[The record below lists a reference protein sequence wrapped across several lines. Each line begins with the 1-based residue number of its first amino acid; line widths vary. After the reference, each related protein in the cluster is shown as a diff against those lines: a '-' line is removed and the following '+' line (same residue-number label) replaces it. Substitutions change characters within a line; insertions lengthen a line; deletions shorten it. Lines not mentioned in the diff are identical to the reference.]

1 MVFLLLLHFLLCLVF
16 HIIIPMHRL
25 VHGLDSHVALH
36 LKFVQIVSMLVVL
49 RLTLPLPRLAI
60 NKIGNRVGIENSFN
74 PTAWMHPCQKQAY
87 EEIGQL
93 VSIIQ
98 KTAKEEGLNMY
109 FGNNMQLAG
118 AACQASLHWDKTRID
133 FVVDEVWGRG
143 EILPIGFY
151 TTDGRKI
158 FEIRG
163 ASGGVA
169 AAEIFYMVVG
179 MQTFVIE
186 SCCLLVH

>member
-1 MVFLLLLHFLLCLVF
+1 M
-16 HIIIPMHRL
+16 
-25 VHGLDSHVALH
+25 
-36 LKFVQIVSMLVVL
+36 
-49 RLTLPLPRLAI
+49 
-60 NKIGNRVGIENSFN
+60 NKIGNRVGIENTFN
-74 PTAWMHPCQKQAY
+74 PTAWLHPAQMQAY

-93 VSIIQ
+93 VSTIQ
-98 KTAKEEGLNMY
+98 KTTKDEGLNMY
-109 FGNNMQLAG
+109 FGSNMQLAG
-118 AACQASLHWDKTRID
+118 ASVKPHFSWDKTRID
-133 FVVDEVWGRG
+133 FVVDEVWGRA

-179 MQTFVIE
+179 MQTFVSNPAACSYIDN
-186 SCCLLVH
+186 LAVPVGY